1 MFNVTLMRNDQ
12 PQDTI
17 EVMVMKPYDERFFK
31 RNAIQ
36 IALVDD
42 TFKISA
48 VATLPDG
55 RIVTEEKVAGN
66 MTDLFERLST
76 TCQKVLDTPKIMH

>member
-42 TFKISA
+42 AFKISA

-55 RIVTEEKVAGN
+55 RIVTEEKVDGN
-66 MTDLFERLST
+66 MADLFERLST